1 MDMIRILLAQD
12 HFPIMPD
19 RATKGYIDTVIEDLR
34 SGKTYE
40 LEKNKRDGI
49 EKSHFEHEM
58 KVFLEKIAPNYR
70 S

>member
-12 HFPIMPD
+12 RMPVMLD
-19 RATKGYIDTVIEDLR
+19 GRIKEYLDTVIGDLR

-40 LEKNKRDGI
+40 LETNKRDGI
-49 EKSHFEHEM
+49 EKSHFEDEM
-58 KVFLEKIAPNYR
+58 RVFFEKIVPNYR